1 MKSSVAIIGAGNV
14 GSTAAYALIMRNL
27 VSSLIL
33 IDVDEKRCQGE
44 VYDLIGA
51 LSFGGASD
59 IRKGSL
65 QEAGQANI
73 AIIAAGKAQKPNQ
86 TRLELLRENQA
97 IIKSIIQG
105 MQPLRKD
112 LVIIVVTNPVDILTT
127 LVQDIAGL
135 PRNQIFGSGTM
146 LDSQRLRSVIGERLT
161 IAQKSIHLYVL
172 GEHGD
177 AQFVAWSLGDIGG
190 VPIIQFPGL
199 NQAFLDEC
207 AIKAK
212 NYAYEII
219 ACKGST
225 SFGIAGCISA
235 YCQNILF
242 DLNRV
247 TPVSCFQEEFGICLS
262 MPGVLGARGIKQTL
276 KLPLNK
282 QEYEQLSK
290 SAKIIQEAYH
300 LIRD

>member
-14 GSTAAYALIMRNL
+14 GSTAAYALMMRNL

-33 IDVDEKRCQGE
+33 VDVDEKRCQGE

-59 IRKGSL
+59 IQKGTMKD
-65 QEAGQANI
+65 AGQADI

-86 TRLELLRENQA
+86 TRLELLQA
-97 IIKSIIQG
+97 NKSIMQSIIES

-112 LVIIVVTNPVDILTT
+112 LIIIVVTNPVDILTT
-127 LVQDIAGL
+127 LVQDSAGL

-146 LDSQRLRSVIGERLT
+146 LDSQRLRSIISERLT

-177 AQFVAWSLGDIGG
+177 SQFVAWSLANIGG
-190 VPIIQFPGL
+190 IPLLQFPGL
-199 NQAFLDEC
+199 NQSFLDEC

-247 TPVSCFQEEFGICLS
+247 TPVSCYQEDFGICLS
-262 MPGVLGARGIKQTL
+262 MPAVLGAGGIQQIL
-276 KLPLNK
+276 KPPFS
-282 QEYEQLSK
+282 QEEQEKLAN
-290 SAKIIQEAYH
+290 SAKIIQESYQ
-300 LIRD
+300 LMRD